1 MSRCSKCRQASP
13 FENDSWC
20 LGCSGVETLVCEL
33 SAPWK
38 FAGFRAAANDVI
50 VSTVRAIKSLRD
62 LDSSSFSAGVSRAA
76 ASGDTRPS
84 LPRSTP
90 AAERP
95 RSRAPTPPPPPV
107 KVQEGDSVGEESEE
121 EEEFVDDRV
130 EGACPKADP
139 ARKPPEPNHPP
150 RHHQQGEQRREE
162 RRERS
167 RSHKKRHSGKR
178 HSGSG
183 KRRGSRGGSKHP
195 RVYRTLENPDLRV
208 HRRPPQSFWTG
219 ARSYAG
225 HRPGEGRR

>member
-1 MSRCSKCRQASP
+1 MSRCSKCRQATP
-13 FENDSWC
+13 FDNDSWC

-62 LDSSSFSAGVSRAA
+62 LDSSSFSAGASRAA

-90 AAERP
+90 AADRP

-107 KVQEGDSVGEESEE
+107 KVQAESIGEESEE
-121 EEEFVDDRV
+121 EEEFDDDRV
-130 EGACPKADP
+130 EGACAKADP

-150 RHHQQGEQRREE
+150 RQSHHSEPRREE
-162 RRERS
+162 R
-167 RSHKKRHSGKR
+167 
-178 HSGSG
+178 
-183 KRRGSRGGSKHP
+183 
-195 RVYRTLENPDLRV
+195 
-208 HRRPPQSFWTG
+208 
-219 ARSYAG
+219 
-225 HRPGEGRR
+225 